1 MSPDELAQELSYA
14 DAVRRQI
21 EHEDMLIV
29 NRLSW
34 LMASQSFLLTG
45 YAILLGG
52 PMQMRSTS
60 YAAHGELLMKI
71 IPLLAIS
78 ASLLI
83 YLGICGGIL
92 MMSRLRREMAR
103 NHAAI
108 RSLRPPVQGR
118 APTLLLGHAA
128 PLGLPPLFA
137 IAWAILLFTR

>member
-1 MSPDELAQELSYA
+1 MSPDELAQELNYG

-21 EHEDMLIV
+21 EHEDILIV

-34 LMASQSFLLTG
+34 LMASQAFLFSG
-45 YAILLGG
+45 YAILLSG

-60 YAAHGELLMKI
+60 YAAHAELLMKI

-83 YLGICGGIL
+83 YLGICGGVL
-92 MMSRLRREMAR
+92 MMARLRREMVR

-108 RSLRPPVQGR
+108 GGLRPPVQGGS
-118 APTLLLGHAA
+118 PTLLLGHAA

-137 IAWAILLFTR
+137 VAWAILLFTR